1 MGVTAV
7 GYRGIMTSSVFDLDS
22 FDRSVRPQDDLFRHV
37 NGAWLRTAQIPDDKA
52 GTGAFIELRDQA
64 EQAVREI
71 IMHAEA
77 GQGRAASES
86 AEQNA
91 ETKIALL
98 YASFMDTERVEALG
112 TEPLREDLD
121 AVAAIR
127 SVEVL
132 SEWFGR
138 AIRRGIGGALDIDLD
153 SDPGDPRR
161 NLVFVG
167 QSGIGLPDEEYYRED
182 QYAQIREKYVAH
194 VEKML
199 SLAGF
204 EDAAEQARVV
214 MDLETRIASHHWDK
228 VTVRDLTK
236 MYNPMSFAELDEAVS
251 VLDWRAVVAGAGL
264 EENQLATVINA
275 QPSFFTGLDDLLTDE
290 LLPAWRSWA
299 RWHVIS
305 ARASYLPQE
314 FVAEDFAFYGTVL
327 SGTPQL
333 KERWKRGVAL
343 VNGALGEAVGELYV
357 REYFPPTAKARMDEL
372 VDNLLEAYRSSI
384 EDLDWMTED
393 TRAEALKK
401 LSGFTPKIGYPEKWK
416 DYSAL
421 VVHEED
427 LVGNVVR
434 TAQFALDELARKAG
448 NPVEKHEWLMTPQT
462 VNAYYHPLRNEIVFP
477 AAILQPP
484 FFNRDADDAVNYG
497 AIGSVI
503 GHEIG
508 HGFDDKGSTC
518 DGEGKL
524 RNWWTDADREAFEAR
539 TARLVGQY
547 AALTP
552 AQFDGA
558 ADAPRVNGELTLGEN
573 IGDLGGLTIAYKAWR
588 TAQAKKDS
596 PDTEAADGLT
606 PAQRL
611 FTSWAYVWQE
621 KSRDEALKTRIATD
635 PHSPAEFRA
644 NQTARNVDAFYEAF
658 ELSEGDRM
666 WLPEAERVSIW

>member
-1 MGVTAV
+1 
-7 GYRGIMTSSVFDLDS
+7 MTTSVFDLDA

-37 NGAWLRTAQIPDDKA
+37 NGSWLKEARIPDDKA
-52 GTGAFIELRDQA
+52 STGAFIELRDQA

-71 IMHAEA
+71 ITGASAEGGA
-77 GQGRAASES
+77 AASNP
-86 AEQNA
+86 AEQSA

-98 YASFMDTERVEALG
+98 YTSFMDTDRIEELA

-121 AVAAIR
+121 AVAAIDSPR
-127 SVEVL
+127 AL
-132 SEWFGR
+132 SKWFGT
-138 AIRRGIGGALDIDLD
+138 AMRRGIGAALDIDLD
-153 SDPGDPRR
+153 SDPGDPQR

-167 QSGIGLPDEEYYRED
+167 QSGLGLPDEEYYREE
-182 QYAQIREKYVAH
+182 QYAEIREKYVAH
-194 VEKML
+194 VAKML
-199 SLAGF
+199 ELAGF
-204 EDAAEQARVV
+204 EDAAEQAQAV
-214 MDLETRIASHHWDK
+214 MELETRIAAQHWDK

-236 MYNPMSFAELDEAVS
+236 MYNPMGFAELTDQVS
-251 VLDWRAVVAGAGL
+251 RLDWDAVLEGMGL
-264 EENQLATVINA
+264 TPEHLSTVINA
-275 QPSFFTGLDDLLTDE
+275 QPSFFTGLDELLTDD
-290 LLPAWRSWA
+290 LLDAWKSWA
-299 RWHVIS
+299 RWHVVS
-305 ARASYLPQE
+305 ARAAYLPQA
-314 FVAEDFAFYGTVL
+314 FVDQNFSFYGTVL

-333 KERWKRGVAL
+333 RERWKRGVGL

-357 REYFPPTAKARMDEL
+357 AENFSPSAKARMDEL
-372 VDNLLEAYRSSI
+372 VANLLEAYRDSI
-384 EDLDWMTED
+384 EHLDWMTED

-416 DYSAL
+416 DYSGLL
-421 VVHEED
+421 VRGDD

-434 TAQFALDELARKAG
+434 TAQFAVDELARKAG
-448 NPVEKHEWLMTPQT
+448 KPVEKHEWLMTPQT

-484 FFNRDADDAVNYG
+484 FFNEDADDAVNYG

-524 RNWWTDADREAFEAR
+524 RNWWTDEDRAAFEQR

-547 AALTP
+547 AALSP
-552 AQFDGA
+552 AQFVDDDA
-558 ADAPRVNGELTLGEN
+558 APHVNGELTLGEN
-573 IGDLGGLTIAYKAWR
+573 IGDLGGLSIAYKAWK
-588 TAQAKKDS
+588 TAQEKKDR
-596 PDTEAADGLT
+596 PDSESVDGYT

-611 FTSWAYVWQE
+611 FISWAYVWQE

-644 NQTARNVDAFYEAF
+644 GQTPRNVDAFYEAF
-658 ELSEGDRM
+658 DVQDSDGM
-666 WLPEAERVSIW
+666 WLPEEERVAIW

>member
-1 MGVTAV
+1 
-7 GYRGIMTSSVFDLDS
+7 MTTSVFDLDA

-37 NGAWLRTAQIPDDKA
+37 NGSWLKEARIPDDKA
-52 GTGAFIELRDQA
+52 STGAFIELRDQA

-71 IMHAEA
+71 ITGASAEGGA
-77 GQGRAASES
+77 AASNP
-86 AEQNA
+86 AEQSA

-98 YASFMDTERVEALG
+98 YASFMDTDRIEELA

-121 AVAAIR
+121 AVAAIDSPR
-127 SVEVL
+127 AL
-132 SEWFGR
+132 SKWFGT
-138 AIRRGIGGALDIDLD
+138 AMRRGIGAALDIDLD
-153 SDPGDPRR
+153 SDPGDPQR

-167 QSGIGLPDEEYYRED
+167 QSGLGLPDEEYYREE
-182 QYAQIREKYVAH
+182 QYAEIREKYLAH
-194 VEKML
+194 VAKML
-199 SLAGF
+199 ELAGF
-204 EDAAEQARVV
+204 EDAAEQAQAV
-214 MDLETRIASHHWDK
+214 MELETRIAAQHWDK

-236 MYNPMSFAELDEAVS
+236 MYNPMGFAELTDQVS
-251 VLDWRAVVAGAGL
+251 RLDWDAVLEGMGL
-264 EENQLATVINA
+264 TPEHLSTVINA
-275 QPSFFTGLDDLLTDE
+275 QPSFFTGLDELLTDD
-290 LLPAWRSWA
+290 LLDAWKSWA
-299 RWHVIS
+299 RWHVVS
-305 ARASYLPQE
+305 ARAAYLPQA
-314 FVAEDFAFYGTVL
+314 FVDQNFSFYGTVL

-333 KERWKRGVAL
+333 RERWKRGVGL

-357 REYFPPTAKARMDEL
+357 AENFSPSAKARMDEL
-372 VDNLLEAYRSSI
+372 VANLLEAYRDSI
-384 EDLDWMTED
+384 EHLDWMTED

-416 DYSAL
+416 DYSGLL
-421 VVHEED
+421 VRGDD

-434 TAQFALDELARKAG
+434 TAQFAVDELARKAG
-448 NPVEKHEWLMTPQT
+448 KPVEKHEWLMTPQT

-484 FFNRDADDAVNYG
+484 FFNEDADDAVNYG

-524 RNWWTDADREAFEAR
+524 RNWWTDEDRAAFEQR

-547 AALTP
+547 AALSP
-552 AQFDGA
+552 AQFVDDDA
-558 ADAPRVNGELTLGEN
+558 APHVNGELTLGEN
-573 IGDLGGLTIAYKAWR
+573 IGDLGGLSIAYKAWK
-588 TAQAKKDS
+588 TAQEKKDR
-596 PDTEAADGLT
+596 PDSESVDGYT

-611 FTSWAYVWQE
+611 FISWAYVWQE

-644 NQTARNVDAFYEAF
+644 GQTPRNVDAFYEAF
-658 ELSEGDRM
+658 DVQDSDGM
-666 WLPEAERVSIW
+666 WLPEEERVAIW

>member
-1 MGVTAV
+1 
-7 GYRGIMTSSVFDLDS
+7 MTTSVFDLDA

-37 NGAWLRTAQIPDDKA
+37 NGSWLKEARIPDDKA
-52 GTGAFIELRDQA
+52 STGAFIELRDQA

-71 IMHAEA
+71 ITGASAEGGA
-77 GQGRAASES
+77 AASNP
-86 AEQNA
+86 AEQSA

-98 YASFMDTERVEALG
+98 YASFMDTDRIEELA

-121 AVAAIR
+121 AVAAIDSPR
-127 SVEVL
+127 AL
-132 SEWFGR
+132 SKWFGT
-138 AIRRGIGGALDIDLD
+138 AMRRGIGAALDIDLD
-153 SDPGDPRR
+153 SDPGDPQR

-167 QSGIGLPDEEYYRED
+167 QSGLGLPDEEYYREE
-182 QYAQIREKYVAH
+182 QYAEIREKYVAH
-194 VEKML
+194 VAKML
-199 SLAGF
+199 ELAGF
-204 EDAAEQARVV
+204 EDAAEQAQAV
-214 MDLETRIASHHWDK
+214 MELETRIAAQHWDK

-236 MYNPMSFAELDEAVS
+236 MYNPMGFAELTDQVS
-251 VLDWRAVVAGAGL
+251 RLDWDAVLEGMGL
-264 EENQLATVINA
+264 TPEHLSTVINA
-275 QPSFFTGLDDLLTDE
+275 QPSFFTGLDELLTDD
-290 LLPAWRSWA
+290 LLDAWKSWA
-299 RWHVIS
+299 RWHVVS
-305 ARASYLPQE
+305 ARAAYLPQA
-314 FVAEDFAFYGTVL
+314 FVDQNFSFYGTVL

-333 KERWKRGVAL
+333 RERWKRGVGL

-357 REYFPPTAKARMDEL
+357 AENFSPSAKARMDEL
-372 VDNLLEAYRSSI
+372 VANLLEAYRDSI
-384 EDLDWMTED
+384 EHLDWMTED

-416 DYSAL
+416 DYSGLL
-421 VVHEED
+421 VRGDD

-434 TAQFALDELARKAG
+434 TAQFAVDELARKAG
-448 NPVEKHEWLMTPQT
+448 KPVEKHEWLMTPQT

-484 FFNRDADDAVNYG
+484 FFNEDADDAVNYG

-524 RNWWTDADREAFEAR
+524 RNWWTDEDRAAFEQR

-547 AALTP
+547 AALSP
-552 AQFDGA
+552 AQFVDDDA
-558 ADAPRVNGELTLGEN
+558 APHVNGELTLGEN
-573 IGDLGGLTIAYKAWR
+573 IGDLGGLSIAYKAWK
-588 TAQAKKDS
+588 TAQEKKDR
-596 PDTEAADGLT
+596 PDSESVDGYT

-611 FTSWAYVWQE
+611 FISWAYVWQE

-644 NQTARNVDAFYEAF
+644 GQTPRNVDAFYEAF
-658 ELSEGDRM
+658 DVQDSDGM
-666 WLPEAERVSIW
+666 WLPEEERVAIW